1 MHTHQKDPS
10 EPFSGMKCGSA
21 LLSFKQ
27 PKTMFVLTNTK
38 HTGLLDVQN
47 GRPAG
52 CPGRWVCTERNAHL
66 GTADRG
72 GERSGKLYGEKR
84 KTIL

>member
-10 EPFSGMKCGSA
+10 EPLSSVKCRSA

-27 PKTMFVLTNTK
+27 AKVVFALTNTK

-47 GRPAG
+47 G
-52 CPGRWVCTERNAHL
+52 CPGRWESTEHNVCLGRTDTEKQKHQ
-66 GTADRG
+66 
-72 GERSGKLYGEKR
+72 EKFTGR
-84 KTIL
+84 WEKQ